1 MQTNL
6 HFWIIVGLVIG
17 GVWAF
22 TGVDGALL
30 TLGLGAVGFLIG
42 LVIEQGVD
50 LREVLRQDRDT

>member
-1 MQTNL
+1 MNNVR
-6 HFWIIVGLVIG
+6 FWIVIG
-17 GVWAF
+17 VVVGAVWAF

-30 TLGLGAVGFLIG
+30 TLGLGAAGFLVG